1 VISIALIFLGLAVA
15 EEEKPSWDVNH
26 PPGDAQK
33 IAIDVETGT
42 WMSVDV
48 SPDGQ
53 QLVFDLLGD
62 LYLLPIEGG
71 DAKPLTSGMAWD
83 MHPTFSPDGRR
94 VAFTSDRGGGDN
106 LWTLNL
112 DNQETTEVSKES
124 FRLVSSPAWHPSG
137 DYLIGR
143 KHFTGFRSLGSGEM
157 WMYPLTGGPGLQ
169 LTKKDNEQQDAGEPT
184 VHGDYLYWSQ
194 DLSGGDHFEYNKDP
208 NPGIYGIRRMHLT
221 TGEIEGVTKGAGGA
235 CRPTLHGDTLA
246 FIRRVRGK
254 SVLTLRDLNS
264 GAERPLWDGL
274 DRDMQETW
282 AIHGTYPALSWMPD
296 GKSLVVWAQGKLWR
310 VQLDGTAT
318 DIPFHVQDTREV
330 RATHRVKVPV
340 APDEFHVRMIRGAR
354 VSPNGK
360 QVVFQ
365 ALGQLYIADTTD
377 VADTKGRKPRRLTRD
392 SGHTEQDPA
401 WSPDG
406 RTITYVTWDD
416 VDLGAVRQIGA
427 RGGRSRVLSTGPGH
441 YRRPVVA
448 PDDRVYVER
457 ISGGWLRSPLY
468 GVQTGIYR
476 LDRKKEV
483 EISSKGHTPQISGD
497 GKSLYYNE
505 DRAKGASALVA
516 LDLSTDATRT
526 VLTAALGDNFQI
538 APNGETAAFIEGQI
552 AYVIPLPKTGGA
564 LELSADFKALPIAR
578 VSADDAYGIHFAN
591 DHALA
596 FTLGPDLFRVDTT
609 AALQAV
615 RDGEPLEPD
624 TQGIPL
630 GWTTATP
637 TPSGRAAIV
646 GAQVVTMVGDT
657 VIADGVVLWE
667 DDRILAVGTRDTVE
681 IPPGTHVID
690 GTGMT
695 VTPGLIDAHA
705 HGGQASGGIIPQQN
719 WKNLATLAFGVTTT
733 HDPSANTETV
743 FAAAELQKAGL
754 ILAPRIFS
762 TGAILYGAK
771 APGAYAA
778 VDSLEDAL
786 RHLRRRAAVGAISVK
801 SYNQPRR
808 DQRQQIMEAA
818 RQVGLNVVP
827 EGGSTFMHNMTM
839 IVDGHTGI
847 EHSLPVAAIYD
858 DVVQLWAGTT
868 VGYTPTLGVA
878 YGGLMGENYW
888 YAKTKV
894 WEHPR
899 LQSFVP
905 QDVLDPASR
914 RSTLVPDEEY
924 NHIQAAAVANQLAE
938 AGVGVQIGAHG
949 QREGLASHWEL
960 WMLVQGGMT
969 PHRALQSGTWDG
981 AVYLGMDTDLG
992 SLEAGKLADLMVI
1005 AGDPLTDIRKSDQVA
1020 YTVLG
1025 GRVYDAS
1032 TLNEVWPNPI
1042 PRKTHFWESSAFGGE
1057 RPELGCSCEGH

>member
-1 VISIALIFLGLAVA
+1 VISIALICLGLAAA
-15 EEEKPSWDVNH
+15 EEEAPKWDVNQ
-26 PPGDAQK
+26 PPGDAQE
-33 IAIDVETGT
+33 IAINVETGT

-71 DAKPLTSGMAWD
+71 DATALTSGMAWD
-83 MHPTFSPDGRR
+83 MQPTFSPDGRT

-106 LWTLNL
+106 LWTLDL
-112 DNQETTEVSKES
+112 DNQETTEISKES
-124 FRLVSSPAWHPSG
+124 FRLVTSPAWHPSG

-169 LTKKDNEQQDAGEPT
+169 LTEKDNEQQDAGEPT
-184 VHGDYLYWSQ
+184 IHDDHLYWSQ
-194 DLSGGDHFEYNKDP
+194 DLSGGDHFQYNKDP
-208 NPGIYGIRRMHLT
+208 NPGIYGIRRMNLT
-221 TGEIEGVTKGAGGA
+221 TGETERVTKGAGGA

-310 VQLDGTAT
+310 VQLDGTASN
-318 DIPFHVQDTREV
+318 IPFRVQDTREV
-330 RATHRVKVPV
+330 RATHRVSVPV

-365 ALGQLYIADTTD
+365 ALGQLYVAKTT
-377 VADTKGRKPRRLTRD
+377 GGKPRRLTRD
-392 SGHTEQDPA
+392 SGHIEQDPA

-416 VDLGAVRQIGA
+416 ADLGAVRQIAA

-448 PDDRVYVER
+448 PDGRVYVER

-468 GVQTGIYR
+468 GSQTGIYR
-476 LDRKKEV
+476 LDRKEEV
-483 EISSKGHTPQISGD
+483 EVSTKGHSPQISGD
-497 GKSLYYNE
+497 GNTLYYGE
-505 DRAKGASALVA
+505 GREKGAGALVA
-516 LDLSTDATRT
+516 LDLQTDETRT
-526 VLTAALGDNFQI
+526 VLTAAMGSNFQI
-538 APNGETAAFIEGQI
+538 APDGETAAFIEGQV
-552 AYVIPLPKTGGA
+552 AYVMPLPQTGGA
-564 LELSADFKALPIAR
+564 LELSAGFKALPIAR
-578 VSADDAYGIHFAN
+578 VSADDAYGIHFSD
-591 DHALA
+591 DHTLS
-596 FTLGPDLFRVDTT
+596 FTLGPDLFSVDTH

-615 RDGEPLEPD
+615 RDGEPSEPD
-624 TQGIPL
+624 TVGIPL
-630 GWTTATP
+630 GWSVETP
-637 TPSGRAAIV
+637 TPSGLAAIV
-646 GAQVVTMVGDT
+646 GAQIVTMVGDT
-657 VIADGVVLWE
+657 VIPDGVVLWE
-667 DDRILAVGTRDTVE
+667 NDRILAVGTRDTVE
-681 IPPGTHVID
+681 IPPDTRVID

-705 HGGQASGGIIPQQN
+705 HAGQASGGIIPQQN

-733 HDPSANTETV
+733 HDPSNNTETV

-762 TGAILYGAK
+762 TGTILYGAK
-771 APGAYAA
+771 SPGAYAA
-778 VDSLEDAL
+778 VDSLDDAL
-786 RHLRRRAAVGAISVK
+786 RHLRRRAAVGAVSVK

-847 EHSLPVAAIYD
+847 EHSLPVAAIYE

-894 WEHPR
+894 YDHPR

-905 QDVLDPASR
+905 RDVLDPASR

-924 NHIQAAAVANQLAE
+924 NHIQVAKVANQLAE

-969 PHRALQSGTWDG
+969 PHRALQSGTRDG
-981 AVYLGMDTDLG
+981 AVYLGMDADLG
-992 SLEAGKLADLMVI
+992 SLEPGKLADLMVI
-1005 AGDPLTDIRKSDQVA
+1005 TGDPLTDIRTSDQVA

-1032 TLNEVWPNPI
+1032 TMNEIWPHSI
-1042 PRKTHFWESSAFGGE
+1042 QRKAHFWDTSAFGGQP
-1057 RPELGCSCEGH
+1057 PEQGCTCEGH